1 VTRKIVL
8 ENLKHRPMRTL
19 LSNLLIGVPVT
30 LILTLV
36 GLSHGMID
44 DATRRAEGI
53 GADIIVRP
61 PGTAA
66 LSGLTGAPMDERIV
80 GQFFAKQPHVKVAV
94 GVENQQVE
102 SVFLGLTGVD
112 LDKFA
117 EMSGGLSYI
126 AGGPF
131 QGPND
136 VIVDDYYASQHRLRV
151 GDQIKLLGTPWRVS
165 GIFQGGKL
173 AHIIVP
179 LKTLQ
184 EKTSTTG
191 KITMVYLKLDDPAK
205 TAEVVQS
212 LKQLVPDYPI
222 LTTQELTAL
231 YNINNVPL
239 LSGFIG
245 VVIGTGVVIG
255 FLVVSLSMYMA
266 VLQRTR
272 EIGILKSMGASN
284 SLILRIVWLEAL
296 ALGLGGTLLGILLSF
311 GAWAI
316 VGALVPIPV
325 EIVTGWWPIAAG
337 ITLLGASLGSLYPG
351 LRAARHDVVEA
362 LAYE

>member
-1 VTRKIVL
+1 MTAKLVW
-8 ENLKHRPMRTL
+8 ENLKHRPMRTA

-44 DATRRAEGI
+44 DATRRAQGI

-66 LSGLTGAPMDERIV
+66 IGLSGAPLPERIV
-80 GQFFAKQPHVKVAV
+80 DGFFAKQPHVQLAV

-112 LDKFA
+112 LNKFS

-136 VIVDDYYASQHRLRV
+136 VIVDDYYATQHRVHV
-151 GDQIKLLGTPWRVS
+151 GDQIKLLNSPWRVS
-165 GIFQGGKL
+165 GIFEGGKL

-179 LKTLQ
+179 LPTLQ
-184 EKTSTTG
+184 EKTSNSG
-191 KITMVYLKLDDPAK
+191 KISLVYLKLDDPAN
-205 TAEVVQS
+205 TGAVVKG
-212 LKQLVPDYPI
+212 LKEQLPDYSI
-222 LTTQELTAL
+222 LSMQDLTAL
-231 YNINNVPL
+231 YNVNNIPL
-239 LSGFIG
+239 LSGFIA
-245 VVIGTGVVIG
+245 VVIGVGVVIG

-272 EIGILKSMGASN
+272 EIGILKSLGASKGF
-284 SLILRIVWLEAL
+284 ILRIIWVEAL
-296 ALGLGGTLLGILLSF
+296 ALGLGGTALGIVMSF
-311 GAWAI
+311 GAWWLIDAF
-316 VGALVPIPV
+316 VPIPV
-325 EIVTGWWPIAAG
+325 EIVTGWWPIAGA
-337 ITLLGASLGSLYPG
+337 ITLAGASLGALYPG
-351 LRAARHDVVEA
+351 LRAAQHDPIEA

>member
-1 VTRKIVL
+1 VTAKLVW

-19 LSNLLIGVPVT
+19 LSNLVIGVQVT

-44 DATRRAEGI
+44 DATRRAQGV
-53 GADIIVRP
+53 GADIVVRP

-66 LSGLTGAPMDERIV
+66 IGLSGAPLDQRIV
-80 GQFFAKQPHVKVAV
+80 DGFFAKQPHVQLAV

-112 LDKFA
+112 LSKFSQ
-117 EMSGGLSYI
+117 MSGGLSYV

-136 VIVDDYYASQHRLRV
+136 VIVDDYYANQHHVRV
-151 GDQIKLLGTPWRVS
+151 GDRIRLLNSLWHVS
-165 GIFQGGKL
+165 GVFQGGKL

-179 LKTLQ
+179 LPTLQ
-184 EKTSTTG
+184 EKTSATG
-191 KITMVYLKLDDPAK
+191 KISLVYLKLDDPAN
-205 TAEVVQS
+205 TDAVVKS
-212 LKQLVPDYPI
+212 LKERLPDYSI
-222 LTTQELTAL
+222 LSMQDLTAL
-231 YNINNVPL
+231 YNVNNIPL
-239 LSGFIG
+239 LSGFIA
-245 VVIGTGVVIG
+245 VVIGVGVVIG

-272 EIGILKSMGASN
+272 EIGILKSLGASKGF
-284 SLILRIVWLEAL
+284 ILRIIWVEAL
-296 ALGLGGTLLGILLSF
+296 ALGLGGTLLGIVMSF
-311 GAWAI
+311 GAWWLIDAF
-316 VGALVPIPV
+316 VPIPV
-325 EIVTGWWPIAAG
+325 EIVIPWWPIAG
-337 ITLLGASLGSLYPG
+337 IITLAGASLGALYPG
-351 LRAARHDVVEA
+351 LRAAEHDPIEA